1 MTPLEE
7 VAANQEERIESN
19 IIDMKEAFYDRE
31 PDLKIVS
38 DSQSQINKKPLYYRF
53 IKRAFDVVFS
63 LIVIVIT
70 FIPMLILSVFVAID
84 TKAFPIYS
92 QERVGHKG
100 PFKFFKMRS
109 MVRDS
114 DDLKKYFTPEQIEQ
128 WNKEHKVDSDPRITV
143 LGSFLRR
150 TSMASVIIG
159 TPGDGESTKS
169 LPRSANSSLDLRL
182 CERRP
187 GLCSASGSYYKP
199 FEFLSVG
206 GFRATLRALKRA
218 VLISCS
224 AFGECCMR
232 IVSFVKRWLPL
243 SRSEVIV

>member
-128 WNKEHKVDSDPRITV
+128 WNKEHKVDSDPRIDSRIIETNAMRPLSALAFASV
-143 LGSFLRR
+143 FPPKTTGLPAVFPQVDVQISNLRNLLEKSSRNFFANADANPSLSKKLAICPFAQIAGSSRLGSNC
-150 TSMASVIIG
+150 A
-159 TPGDGESTKS
+159 
-169 LPRSANSSLDLRL
+169 
-182 CERRP
+182 
-187 GLCSASGSYYKP
+187 
-199 FEFLSVG
+199 
-206 GFRATLRALKRA
+206 ATALLA
-218 VLISCS
+218 
-224 AFGECCMR
+224 A
-232 IVSFVKRWLPL
+232 
-243 SRSEVIV
+243 

>member
-150 TSMASVIIG
+150 TSLDELPQFLNVLSGDLSVIG
-159 TPGDGESTKS
+159 PRPVTLAETYEYGDAREEVLSCKPGITGWWAVTDRNNSTWQSGQRQARELFYVRHQS
-169 LPRSANSSLDLRL
+169 LGLDAR
-182 CERRP
+182 
-187 GLCSASGSYYKP
+187 
-199 FEFLSVG
+199 V
-206 GFRATLRALKRA
+206 
-218 VLISCS
+218 
-224 AFGECCMR
+224 
-232 IVSFVKRWLPL
+232 FVKTFKAMR
-243 SRSEVIV
+243 RGR

>member
-150 TSMASVIIG
+150 TSL
-159 TPGDGESTKS
+159 DE
-169 LPRSANSSLDLRL
+169 LP
-182 CERRP
+182 
-187 GLCSASGSYYKP
+187 
-199 FEFLSVG
+199 
-206 GFRATLRALKRA
+206 
-218 VLISCS
+218 
-224 AFGECCMR
+224 
-232 IVSFVKRWLPL
+232 
-243 SRSEVIV
+243 

>member
-1 MTPLEE
+1 M
-7 VAANQEERIESN
+7 
-19 IIDMKEAFYDRE
+19 
-31 PDLKIVS
+31 
-38 DSQSQINKKPLYYRF
+38 
-53 IKRAFDVVFS
+53 
-63 LIVIVIT
+63 IVIT

-150 TSMASVIIG
+150 TSLDELPQFFNVLMGQIAAV
-159 TPGDGESTKS
+159 TTKI
-169 LPRSANSSLDLRL
+169 LVVKPQVSSLRAFEEFVNSFCQNMHTDF
-182 CERRP
+182 CD
-187 GLCSASGSYYKP
+187 GFSAEK
-199 FEFLSVG
+199 
-206 GFRATLRALKRA
+206 A
-218 VLISCS
+218 V
-224 AFGECCMR
+224 A
-232 IVSFVKRWLPL
+232 
-243 SRSEVIV
+243 

>member
-150 TSMASVIIG
+150 TSLDELPQFFNVLMGQIAAV
-159 TPGDGESTKS
+159 TTKI
-169 LPRSANSSLDLRL
+169 LVVKPQVSSLRAFEEFVNSFCQNMHTDF
-182 CERRP
+182 CD
-187 GLCSASGSYYKP
+187 GFSAEK
-199 FEFLSVG
+199 
-206 GFRATLRALKRA
+206 A
-218 VLISCS
+218 V
-224 AFGECCMR
+224 A
-232 IVSFVKRWLPL
+232 
-243 SRSEVIV
+243 

>member
-143 LGSFLRR
+143 VGSFLRR
-150 TSMASVIIG
+150 TSLDELPQFFNVLMGQIAAV
-159 TPGDGESTKS
+159 TTKI
-169 LPRSANSSLDLRL
+169 LVVKPQVSSLRAFEEFVNSFCQNMHTDF
-182 CERRP
+182 CD
-187 GLCSASGSYYKP
+187 GFSAEK
-199 FEFLSVG
+199 
-206 GFRATLRALKRA
+206 A
-218 VLISCS
+218 V
-224 AFGECCMR
+224 A
-232 IVSFVKRWLPL
+232 
-243 SRSEVIV
+243 

>member
-1 MTPLEE
+1 
-7 VAANQEERIESN
+7 
-19 IIDMKEAFYDRE
+19 MKEAFYDRE

-150 TSMASVIIG
+150 TSLDELPQFFNVLMGQIAAV
-159 TPGDGESTKS
+159 TTKI
-169 LPRSANSSLDLRL
+169 LVVKPQVSSLR
-182 CERRP
+182 
-187 GLCSASGSYYKP
+187 A
-199 FEFLSVG
+199 FEESVNSFCQNLHTVFCG
-206 GFRATLRALKRA
+206 GFSVEKA
-218 VLISCS
+218 V
-224 AFGECCMR
+224 A
-232 IVSFVKRWLPL
+232 
-243 SRSEVIV
+243 